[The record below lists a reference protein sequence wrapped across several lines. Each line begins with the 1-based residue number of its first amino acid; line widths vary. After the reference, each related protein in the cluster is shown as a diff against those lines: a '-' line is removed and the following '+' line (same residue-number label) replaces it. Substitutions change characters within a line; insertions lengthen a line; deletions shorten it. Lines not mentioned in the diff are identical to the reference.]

1 MRKLFLYAVLI
12 FVVVFGGLA
21 LFLKITF
28 NDENLKARLIPI
40 LEENTGYDVA
50 IDHAS
55 LAFLRTFPNL
65 GFVAEGVTFAEE
77 ESDVAG
83 VSRLTLSMALI
94 PLLTKSIVVKKLELI
109 EPVLVIEAT
118 ETESEQ
124 AEEPATSPDALQSF
138 TLEQFVVRSGSV
150 VYSSPDGLL
159 VGLSDLQMDLSAR
172 INDMIALQGE
182 MTVGESY
189 LEVGG
194 IPYLSGQPLGLVTEA
209 AFAPDEGILQ
219 INPSTFTVAGLGL
232 EVVGMVQ
239 AVQAVQEG
247 WDMNLELASREGQVA
262 GFWSLLPASITGDIS
277 GLEAEGVFDL
287 NATVSGLYSADDIP
301 EINAQLSLENG
312 VIQYPG
318 LPARI
323 TDLALEEVVLT
334 SDALH
339 VGHLQATMLENTLT
353 GSGFL
358 EGFSNPE
365 VGIQVMLSAPDLARI
380 AEAYPLPE
388 GSRLSGNARAEI
400 DLQAK
405 LADLSSAT
413 GDGFLALRGLGWE
426 SPSIEQP
433 IENLTADIQLNES
446 QVRVIN
452 LNGKAG
458 TSDFAGQLTIENYLA
473 LLADSG
479 SSQVIPVVTGM
490 LSSSYL
496 NLDEQMGE
504 DSSAIGPIILPN
516 LVADVRFEADELL
529 YNSIRARAVQGR
541 VLMENSE
548 IRVEEASVNLF
559 NGLLSSEGS
568 LNLADP
574 MNPQL
579 RTRLQVND
587 FEAGTFF
594 SSLSSMNH
602 VARLGGLIEGFFESD
617 VSVELALDQHLQ
629 PLLPSLKVDGLFG
642 SKEARLV
649 GLPLLARL
657 SEVLNISELGQ
668 LALSDWSHFFTVAAE
683 TMQIQE
689 LQASAGPYA
698 FRLSGS
704 QQFDGSLDMRLGVV
718 LPETASAALA
728 NAPVAASLAP
738 LTAIANTALVN
749 PIDNKITLDF
759 LIDGT
764 FDTPALRLDTDVM
777 RDRITANQALKL
789 DATKRM
795 AQQRL
800 DSLEAA
806 ARQRAEAE
814 LAAQREAIE
823 AEARERAQN
832 AIGSVIDSTA
842 AGSVVDSLK
851 EKGADVLKNRLRGLL
866 RKKNNE

>member
-1 MRKLFLYAVLI
+1 MRKLFLYAVLL
-12 FVVVFGGLA
+12 FVVVIGGLA

-40 LEENTGYDVA
+40 LEESTGYDVA

-55 LAFLRTFPNL
+55 LAFVRTFPSL

-209 AFAPDEGILQ
+209 AFAPDEGTLQ

-232 EVVGMVQ
+232 EVVGM
-239 AVQAVQEG
+239 VQAVQEG

-400 DLQAK
+400 DLRAK
-405 LADLSSAT
+405 LGDLSNAT

-426 SPSIEQP
+426 SPAIEQP
-433 IENLTADIQLNES
+433 IENVTADIQLNES
-446 QVRVIN
+446 QVRVNN

-458 TSDFAGQLTIENYLA
+458 TSDFAGQLAIENYLA

-490 LSSSYL
+490 LSSTYL

-504 DSSAIGPIILPN
+504 DSTAIGPIILPN

-541 VLMENSE
+541 MLMENNE
-548 IRVEEASVNLF
+548 IRVEEARANLF

-574 MNPQL
+574 MHPQL
-579 RTRLQVND
+579 RTRLQVNE

-602 VARLGGLIEGFFESD
+602 VARLGGFIEGFFESD

-668 LALSDWSHFFTVAAE
+668 LALSDWSHFFTVATE

-728 NAPVAASLAP
+728 NAPVAASLGP
-738 LTAIANTALVN
+738 LTSIANTALVN
-749 PIDNKITLDF
+749 PVDNKITLDF

-764 FDTPALRLDTDVM
+764 FDAPALRLDTDVM
-777 RDRITANQALKL
+777 RDRIAANQALKL

-806 ARQRAEAE
+806 ARERAEAE
-814 LAAQREAIE
+814 LAAQREALE

-851 EKGADVLKNRLRGLL
+851 EKGTDVLKNRLRGLL